1 MSRSKT
7 SVQIFT
13 FFVNNVLF
21 HGVLHLKQQ
30 TKYERPLF
38 FCVVLASLQ
47 GLWPMALEDNCPLGG
62 WRAGRWQVRGEVLP
76 DGLGTVAGL

>member
-21 HGVLHLKQQ
+21 HGVLHLKQH
-30 TKYERPLF
+30 KKSVNPKIFL
-38 FCVVLASLQ
+38 
-47 GLWPMALEDNCPLGG
+47 
-62 WRAGRWQVRGEVLP
+62 
-76 DGLGTVAGL
+76 